1 MGAFQFIM
9 VEHESHLFSAAGQAF
24 GSGFECVD
32 QVVEGFVEHI
42 GQDGAF
48 DMAPHSRSIKFRLGE

>member
-1 MGAFQFIM
+1 M